1 MLYHSVQ
8 KAHKPIMKRE
18 AEAKIWLLGHYQG
31 KRISAHTASCL

>member
-31 KRISAHTASCL
+31 EIGRAHV